1 MQEVF
6 KRYATIKI
14 ILVCTYNS
22 FFEIFYCK
30 MISPV
35 IWKNNLPAENIFMQ
49 DTIKFMLLYVETF
62 CNSFMDIGIH
72 YF

>member
-1 MQEVF
+1 
-6 KRYATIKI
+6 
-14 ILVCTYNS
+14 
-22 FFEIFYCK
+22 

-35 IWKNNLPAENIFMQ
+35 IWKNNLLAENIFMQ